1 MYSMNINKQIALR
14 YFLQQ
19 QKIKSCYPYHM
30 LIDVLPIFSVF
41 TIKLICSY
49 LLVFVSVYIY
59 MNWVHYFVRFGLVDG
74 IF

>member
-49 LLVFVSVYIY
+49 LLVFVCVCVCI
-59 MNWVHYFVRFGLVDG
+59 NCFDLLVHVKTGS
-74 IF
+74 